1 MNKKI
6 RIGCASGFWGDT
18 DIAAPQIIEKGNVDY
33 LVCDY
38 LSEVTMS
45 ILSRAK
51 LKSSEHGY
59 AKDFINHVGPLL
71 KTIKQNKIK
80 VISNAGGVNL
90 DACKKAL
97 SNKAKKENINL
108 KIITVEGDDLSGIQ
122 KDLQKMSIKEIDSE
136 KSLPENLLSI
146 NAYLG
151 APGIKRALDQGADI
165 VITGRCVDSA
175 LALGPL
181 MYEFNWKENEY
192 DLLASGSLAGH
203 IIECGA
209 QSTGGNFTDW
219 EIIDNF
225 EDIGFPI
232 VEIEEN
238 GEFIVTK
245 PEGTGGIVNFG
256 TIAEQLLYEIGDPG
270 AYILPDV
277 ICDFTNVNIN
287 NLGNDVVHV
296 SGAKG
301 YPATTSYKV
310 SATYHD
316 GFKSIATLVVG
327 GQKAVKKAYS
337 IGNSILKRTDIIF
350 KKNNITDY
358 KKVNLSVI
366 GSDDI
371 EDVKNTNGS
380 NEVVMRLAVAHEKKG
395 SFKYFF

>member
-1 MNKKI
+1 
-6 RIGCASGFWGDT
+6 
-18 DIAAPQIIEKGNVDY
+18 
-33 LVCDY
+33 
-38 LSEVTMS
+38 
-45 ILSRAK
+45 
-51 LKSSEHGY
+51 
-59 AKDFINHVGPLL
+59 
-71 KTIKQNKIK
+71 
-80 VISNAGGVNL
+80 
-90 DACKKAL
+90 
-97 SNKAKKENINL
+97 
-108 KIITVEGDDLSGIQ
+108 
-122 KDLQKMSIKEIDSE
+122 MSIKEIDTG
-136 KSLPENLLSI
+136 KPLPKNLLSI

-181 MYEFNWKENEY
+181 MYEFNWEENEY

-219 EIIDNF
+219 EMIDNF

-232 VEIEEN
+232 VEVEKN

-245 PEGTGGIVNFG
+245 PKGTGGIVNFG
-256 TIAEQLLYEIGDPG
+256 TVAEQLLYEIGDPG

-301 YPATTSYKV
+301 YPATASYKV

-316 GFKSIATLVVG
+316 GYKSIATLVVG

-337 IGNSILKRTDIIF
+337 IGNSILKRTNMLF
-350 KKNNITDY
+350 
-358 KKVNLSVI
+358 
-366 GSDDI
+366 
-371 EDVKNTNGS
+371 
-380 NEVVMRLAVAHEKKG
+380 
-395 SFKYFF
+395 

>member
-1 MNKKI
+1 
-6 RIGCASGFWGDT
+6 
-18 DIAAPQIIEKGNVDY
+18 
-33 LVCDY
+33 
-38 LSEVTMS
+38 MS
-45 ILSRAK
+45 ILSGAK
-51 LKSSEHGY
+51 LKSSEYGY

-122 KDLQKMSIKEIDSE
+122 KDLQKMSIKEIDSG
-136 KSLPENLLSI
+136 KPLPENLLSI

-181 MYEFNWKENEY
+181 MYEFNWEENEY

-316 GFKSIATLVVG
+316 CLLYTSP
-327 GQKAVKKAYS
+327 S
-337 IGNSILKRTDIIF
+337 PRD
-350 KKNNITDY
+350 
-358 KKVNLSVI
+358 
-366 GSDDI
+366 
-371 EDVKNTNGS
+371 
-380 NEVVMRLAVAHEKKG
+380 
-395 SFKYFF
+395 